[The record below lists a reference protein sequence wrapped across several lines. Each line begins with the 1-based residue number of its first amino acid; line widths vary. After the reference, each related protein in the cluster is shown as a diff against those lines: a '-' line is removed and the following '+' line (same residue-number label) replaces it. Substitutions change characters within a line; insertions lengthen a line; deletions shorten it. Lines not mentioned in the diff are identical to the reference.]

1 MFRFLSMRNVDF
13 AAAITA
19 QIEGTEWQMRAHR
32 KVIKR
37 NVNNVTIVEAAE
49 AELRALETRL
59 SVLKSN
65 LKNLEEA

>member
-1 MFRFLSMRNVDF
+1 VAD
-13 AAAITA
+13 A
-19 QIEGTEWQMRAHR
+19 AHR

-59 SVLKSN
+59 SVLKGN